1 MNTLLLPLSKFDGAE
16 LEHYLEYLRKT
27 RNDSKH
33 YMTRFRGEIT
43 SEMQKSWYDSIPE
56 NVNPYVF
63 VVCSE
68 KGVIYYP
75 AGYGTVNIEDGSA
88 MVTGVISQSER
99 GQGLGRKL
107 FVALVEEAKKIA
119 QRVSL
124 EVLETNTIGISL
136 YESMGFVETNRDHDV
151 ITMELKK

>member
-33 YMTRFRGEIT
+33 YMTRFCGEIT
-43 SEMQKSWYDSIPE
+43 SDMQKSWYSNISE
-56 NVNPYVF
+56 NINPYIFIVGEHGVVF
-63 VVCSE
+63 
-68 KGVIYYP
+68 YP
-75 AGYGTVNIEDGSA
+75 VGYGTVNIEDGSA

-99 GQGLGRKL
+99 GNGYGRKL
-107 FVALVEEAKKIA
+107 FTALVEEAKKIA
-119 QRVSL
+119 QRVFL

-136 YESMGFVETNRDHDV
+136 YESIGFVETNRDHDV

>member
-43 SEMQKSWYDSIPE
+43 PEMQTSWYDSIPE
-56 NVNPYVF
+56 NINPYIFIVGEHGVVF
-63 VVCSE
+63 
-68 KGVIYYP
+68 YP
-75 AGYGTVNIEDGSA
+75 VGYGTVNLENKSA
-88 MVTGVISQSER
+88 MITGVISQSER
-99 GQGLGRKL
+99 GKGYGRKL
-107 FVALVEEAKKIA
+107 FTALVEEAEKMTKK
-119 QRVSL
+119 VSL
-124 EVLETNTIGISL
+124 EVLETNTIGITL

>member
-27 RNDSKH
+27 RNDSKY

-43 SEMQKSWYDSIPE
+43 SDMQKSWYSNISE
-56 NVNPYVF
+56 NINPYIFIVGEHGVVF
-63 VVCSE
+63 
-68 KGVIYYP
+68 YP
-75 AGYGTVNIEDGSA
+75 VGYGTVNIEDGSA
-88 MVTGVISQSER
+88 IVTGVISQSER
-99 GQGLGRKL
+99 GNGYGRKL
-107 FVALVEEAKKIA
+107 FTALVEEAKKIA

>member
-43 SEMQKSWYDSIPE
+43 PEMQTSWYDSIPE
-56 NVNPYVF
+56 NINPYIFIVGEHGVVF
-63 VVCSE
+63 
-68 KGVIYYP
+68 YP
-75 AGYGTVNIEDGSA
+75 VGYGTVNLENKSA
-88 MVTGVISQSER
+88 MITGVISQSAR
-99 GQGLGRKL
+99 GKGYGRKL
-107 FVALVEEAKKIA
+107 FTALVEEAEKMTKK
-119 QRVSL
+119 VSL
-124 EVLETNTIGISL
+124 EVLETNTIGITL

>member
-1 MNTLLLPLSKFDGAE
+1 MNTLLLPLSKFHGAE
-16 LEHYLEYLRKT
+16 LEYYLEYMRKT

-43 SEMQKSWYDSIPE
+43 PEMQTSWYDNISPTI
-56 NVNPYVF
+56 NPYVF
-63 VVCSE
+63 IVGEHGAVF
-68 KGVIYYP
+68 YP
-75 AGYGTVNIEDGSA
+75 VGYGTVNIEDGSA
-88 MVTGVISQSER
+88 MVTGVISQSDR

-124 EVLETNTIGISL
+124 EVLETNTIGVSL

>member
-1 MNTLLLPLSKFDGAE
+1 MNTLLLPLSKFDVAE

-33 YMTRFRGEIT
+33 YMTRFCGEIT
-43 SEMQKSWYDSIPE
+43 SDMQKSWYSNISE
-56 NVNPYVF
+56 NINPYIFIVGEHGVVF
-63 VVCSE
+63 
-68 KGVIYYP
+68 YP
-75 AGYGTVNIEDGSA
+75 VGYGTVNIEDGSA

-99 GQGLGRKL
+99 GNGYGRKL
-107 FVALVEEAKKIA
+107 FTALVEEAKKIA
-119 QRVSL
+119 QRVFL

-136 YESMGFVETNRDHDV
+136 YESIGFVETNRDHDV

>member
-33 YMTRFRGEIT
+33 YMTRVCGEIT
-43 SEMQKSWYDSIPE
+43 SDMQKSWYSNISE
-56 NVNPYVF
+56 NINPYIFIVGEHGVVF
-63 VVCSE
+63 
-68 KGVIYYP
+68 YP
-75 AGYGTVNIEDGSA
+75 VGYGTVNIEDGSA

-99 GQGLGRKL
+99 GNGYGRKL
-107 FVALVEEAKKIA
+107 FTALVEEAKKIA
-119 QRVSL
+119 QRVFL

-136 YESMGFVETNRDHDV
+136 YESIGFVETNRYHDV

>member
-33 YMTRFRGEIT
+33 YMTRFCGEIT
-43 SEMQKSWYDSIPE
+43 SDMQKSWYSNISE
-56 NVNPYVF
+56 NINPYIFIVGEHGVVF
-63 VVCSE
+63 
-68 KGVIYYP
+68 YP
-75 AGYGTVNIEDGSA
+75 VGYGTVNIEDGSA

-99 GQGLGRKL
+99 GNGYGRKL
-107 FVALVEEAKKIA
+107 LTALVEEAKKIA
-119 QRVSL
+119 QRVFL

-136 YESMGFVETNRDHDV
+136 YESIGFVETNRDHDV

>member
-43 SEMQKSWYDSIPE
+43 PEMQTSWYDSIPE

-63 VVCSE
+63 VVCS
-68 KGVIYYP
+68 V
-75 AGYGTVNIEDGSA
+75 
-88 MVTGVISQSER
+88 
-99 GQGLGRKL
+99 
-107 FVALVEEAKKIA
+107 
-119 QRVSL
+119 
-124 EVLETNTIGISL
+124 
-136 YESMGFVETNRDHDV
+136 
-151 ITMELKK
+151 

>member
-1 MNTLLLPLSKFDGAE
+1 
-16 LEHYLEYLRKT
+16 
-27 RNDSKH
+27 
-33 YMTRFRGEIT
+33 
-43 SEMQKSWYDSIPE
+43 
-56 NVNPYVF
+56 
-63 VVCSE
+63 
-68 KGVIYYP
+68 
-75 AGYGTVNIEDGSA
+75 